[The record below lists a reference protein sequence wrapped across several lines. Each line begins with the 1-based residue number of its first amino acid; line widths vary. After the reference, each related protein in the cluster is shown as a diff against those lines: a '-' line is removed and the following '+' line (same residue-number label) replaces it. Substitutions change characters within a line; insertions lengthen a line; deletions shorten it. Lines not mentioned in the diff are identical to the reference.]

1 MPRPAPPGGIIADEM
16 NDRGDQRNDGA
27 RGRGDEPL
35 AALYETARRAP
46 AAPGVYRW
54 LDAGGGVLYVGKA
67 KDLRKRLL
75 SYFRGGAAAPVGRTA
90 EMVSRAES
98 VEYVVTRSETEALLL
113 EDNFIKEARPPFNLR
128 LRDDKSYPFI
138 EITLRDEWPRV
149 RFFRG
154 RHQPGNL
161 YFGPYSSARKV
172 RETLELIGRIFPYR
186 KCKGEKPGRPT
197 GSPCLQYFI
206 HRSLGVCDDC
216 VSRDEYME
224 VIDQVVEF
232 LRGRLAEVG
241 RSIEREMR
249 EAAAAREFEKA
260 ALLRDRLDAVRHVHE
275 GQSVEQEGAG
285 SFDVI
290 GLWQGDPGGN
300 VQVFHVREGAL
311 VARQTFYV
319 DNSAGREPREL
330 VDEFLLEYYG
340 DGVTI
345 PGQVIVP
352 VDEGAAELAT
362 LLSGR
367 RGSRVDVRRAQRG
380 PKRRLLEMAERNAS
394 EAAAEEQA
402 RLARTREAREE
413 ALVRLRDA
421 LGLADLPLR
430 IECYDISN
438 LGESHAVGSMVV
450 FENGRPRKA
459 HYRKF
464 AIRTVEGQDDF
475 AMMREVVGR
484 RLRRL
489 SVGASLFAGGRDS
502 DGAGTRPGAGA
513 AQSGEGE
520 ADDGGFDESFAA
532 VPDLIVI
539 DGGKGQLSAALEA
552 LRVGAVEVAVIGLAK
567 QREEVFV
574 PGRSAP
580 LSLPPDDLASL
591 LLQRIRDEAHRFAV
605 TFHRQRRG
613 SDLRRAS
620 IFDELPKVGPVRRR
634 AILEHFGS
642 PERFIAA
649 SRDEIEQ
656 VPGLPRRVAREIY
669 GQLHKA
675 G

>member
-1 MPRPAPPGGIIADEM
+1 M
-16 NDRGDQRNDGA
+16 NGQAHDR
-27 RGRGDEPL
+27 
-35 AALYETARRAP
+35 ALVALHESARRAP
-46 AAPGVYRW
+46 NAPGVYRW
-54 LDAGGGVLYVGKA
+54 LDGDGQVLYVGKA
-67 KDLRKRLL
+67 KDLRKRLA
-75 SYFRGGAAAPVGRTA
+75 SYFRGGAPGGRSA
-90 EMVSRAES
+90 EMVARAQS
-98 VEYVVTRSETEALLL
+98 IEYVVTASETEALLL

-138 EITLRDEWPRV
+138 EITLSDEWPRV

-154 RHQPGNL
+154 RHAPGNL

-186 KCKGEKPGRPT
+186 KCRADKPGRPS

-206 HRSLGVCDDC
+206 DRSLGPCDDR
-216 VSRDEYME
+216 VSRDEYLE
-224 VIDQVVEF
+224 VIDQVIEF
-232 LRGRLAEVG
+232 LRGRLSNVG
-241 RSIEREMR
+241 RSIEEDMR
-249 EAAAAREFEKA
+249 VASAAREFEKA
-260 ALLRDRLDAVRHVHE
+260 ALLRDRLEAVRHVQE
-275 GQSVEQEGAG
+275 RQSVESEGSG
-285 SFDVI
+285 SFDVL

-300 VQVFHVREGAL
+300 VQVFRVREGAL
-311 VARQTFYV
+311 VARETFFV
-319 DNSAGREPREL
+319 ENTAGREPRDL
-330 VDEFLLEYYG
+330 VEEFALSYYG
-340 DGVTI
+340 DGVNI
-345 PGQVIVP
+345 PGQVIAP
-352 VDEGAAELAT
+352 VGEGAAELAAV
-362 LLSGR
+362 LSAR
-367 RGSRVDVRRAQRG
+367 RGARVEVRRAQRG
-380 PKRRLLEMAERNAS
+380 PKRRLLEMAEHNAAQ
-394 EAAAEEQA
+394 AAAEEEA
-402 RLARTREAREE
+402 RLARTREAREQ
-413 ALVRLRDA
+413 ALVGLRDA
-421 LGLADLPLR
+421 LGLTDLPLR

-438 LGESHAVGSMVV
+438 LGERHAVGSMVV
-450 FENGRPRKA
+450 FTDGRPRKA

-464 AIRTVEGQDDF
+464 AIRTVVGQDDF

-489 SVGASLFAGGRDS
+489 ASAAAD
-502 DGAGTRPGAGA
+502 RP
-513 AQSGEGE
+513 AQESTA
-520 ADDGGFDESFAA
+520 ADDAGYDESFAA
-532 VPDLIVI
+532 RPSLLVI
-539 DGGKGQLSAALEA
+539 DGGKGQLSAALDA
-552 LRVGAVEVAVIGLAK
+552 LHECGLDVPVIGLAK

-580 LSLPPDDLASL
+580 LALPADDPASL

-656 VPGLPRRVAREIY
+656 VPGLPRRVARDIY

>member
-1 MPRPAPPGGIIADEM
+1 MP
-16 NDRGDQRNDGA
+16 GDMSEQSKNQA
-27 RGRGDEPL
+27 IV
-35 AALYETARRAP
+35 ALHETARRAP

-54 LDAGGGVLYVGKA
+54 LDAGGEVLYVGKA
-67 KDLRKRLL
+67 KDLRKRLA
-75 SYFRGGAAAPVGRTA
+75 SYFRGGAAAPEGRTA
-90 EMVSRAES
+90 EMVSRARTI
-98 VEYVVTRSETEALLL
+98 EYVVTGSETEALLL

-138 EITLRDEWPRV
+138 EITLTDEWPRV

-154 RHQPGNL
+154 RHAPGNL

-172 RETLELIGRIFPYR
+172 RETLDLIGRIFPYR
-186 KCKGEKPGRPT
+186 KCKADKPGRPS

-206 HRSLGVCDDC
+206 GRSLGPCDGR
-216 VSRDEYME
+216 VSRNDYLE
-224 VIDQVVEF
+224 VIDQVVAF
-232 LRGRLAEVG
+232 LRGRLADVG
-241 RSIEREMR
+241 RTIEQDMR
-249 EAAAAREFEKA
+249 AAAAAREFEKA
-260 ALLRDRLDAVRHVHE
+260 ALLRDRLEAVRHVQERQVVEHE
-275 GQSVEQEGAG
+275 GSG
-285 SFDVI
+285 SFDVL
-290 GLWQGDPGGN
+290 GLWQGEPGGN
-300 VQVFHVREGAL
+300 VQVFRVREGAL
-311 VARQTFYV
+311 VERQTFFV
-319 DNSAGREPREL
+319 ENTAGRDSREL
-330 VDEFLLEYYG
+330 VEEFVLGYYG

-345 PGQVIVP
+345 PRQLIVP
-352 VDEGAAELAT
+352 LDEGVAELSAV
-362 LLSGR
+362 LSAR
-367 RGSRVDVRRAQRG
+367 RGTRVEVRRAVRG
-380 PKRRLLEMAERNAS
+380 PKRRLLEMAQRNAAQ
-394 EAAAEEQA
+394 AAHEEEA

-421 LGLADLPLR
+421 LGLAVLPLR

-438 LGESHAVGSMVV
+438 LGEQHAVGSMVV
-450 FENGRPRKA
+450 FEDGRPRTS

-464 AIRTVEGQDDF
+464 TIRTVAGQDDF

-489 SVGASLFAGGRDS
+489 TAAATIAGRHGAAGRAAGVPGGAAAGAWEA
-502 DGAGTRPGAGA
+502 GAG
-513 AQSGEGE
+513 
-520 ADDGGFDESFAA
+520 DDERYDESFAA
-532 VPDLIVI
+532 RPSLIVI
-539 DGGKGQLSAALEA
+539 DGGKGQLAAALAA
-552 LRVGAVEVAVIGLAK
+552 LRDSAVEVAVIGLAK

-580 LSLPPDDLASL
+580 LCLPSDDPASL
-591 LLQRIRDEAHRFAV
+591 LLQRVRDEAHRFAV

-613 SDLRRAS
+613 ADLRRAS
-620 IFDELPKVGPVRRR
+620 IFDELTRVGPVRRR

-669 GQLHKA
+669 GQMHKA

>member
-1 MPRPAPPGGIIADEM
+1 MSSGLNERPETD
-16 NDRGDQRNDGA
+16 
-27 RGRGDEPL
+27 PL
-35 AALYETARRAP
+35 TSLRETARRAP

-54 LDAGGGVLYVGKA
+54 LDGDGLVLYVGKA
-67 KDLRKRLL
+67 KDLRKRLS
-75 SYFRGGAAAPVGRTA
+75 SYFRGGAAAPGVRTA
-90 EMVSRAES
+90 EMVTRARAI
-98 VEYVVTRSETEALLL
+98 EYVVTGSETEALLL
-113 EDNFIKEARPPFNLR
+113 EDNFIKESRPLFNLR
-128 LRDDKSYPFI
+128 LRDDKSYPYI
-138 EITLRDEWPRV
+138 EITLNDEWPRV

-154 RHQPGNL
+154 RHVPGNL

-172 RETLELIGRIFPYR
+172 RETLDLIGRIFPYR

-206 HRSLGVCDDC
+206 NRSLGVCDDC
-216 VSRDEYME
+216 VSREEYME
-224 VIDQVVEF
+224 VVDQVIDF
-232 LRGRLAEVG
+232 LRGRLTEVG
-241 RSIEREMR
+241 RSIERDMR
-249 EAAAAREFEKA
+249 AAAAAQEFEKA
-260 ALLRDRLDAVRHVHE
+260 ALLRDRLEAVLHVQE

-285 SFDVI
+285 SFDVV
-290 GLWQGDPGGN
+290 GLWQGEPGGN

-319 DNSAGREPREL
+319 ENSAGREPREL
-330 VDEFLLEYYG
+330 IDEFLLEYYG

-352 VDEGAAELAT
+352 ADDGAAELSA
-362 LLSGR
+362 LLSSR
-367 RGSRVDVRRAQRG
+367 RGSRVEVRRAQRG
-380 PKRRLLEMAERNAS
+380 PKRRLLEMAQRNAA
-394 EAAAEEQA
+394 EAADEEQA

-438 LGESHAVGSMVV
+438 LGERHPVASMVV
-450 FENGRPRKA
+450 FEDGRPRKG

-464 AIRTVEGQDDF
+464 AIRTVAGQDDF
-475 AMMREVVGR
+475 AMMREVVARRFR
-484 RLRRL
+484 RLA
-489 SVGASLFAGGRDS
+489 ASTPISPDPGLPGDGSPDAGER
-502 DGAGTRPGAGA
+502 DGAPV
-513 AQSGEGE
+513 E
-520 ADDGGFDESFAA
+520 DGYDESFASR
-532 VPDLIVI
+532 PSLIVI
-539 DGGKGQLSAALEA
+539 DGGKGQLSAAREGLAEA
-552 LRVGAVEVAVIGLAK
+552 AVEVPAVGLAK

-580 LSLPPDDLASL
+580 LALAPDDPASL

-613 SDLRRAS
+613 GDLRRAS

-642 PERFIAA
+642 PERFLAA
-649 SRDEIEQ
+649 SREEIER

-669 GQLHKA
+669 AQLHKA

>member
-1 MPRPAPPGGIIADEM
+1 MTGQTD
-16 NDRGDQRNDGA
+16 DQ
-27 RGRGDEPL
+27 
-35 AALYETARRAP
+35 ALVALHESARRAP
-46 AAPGVYRW
+46 SAPGVYRW
-54 LDAGGGVLYVGKA
+54 LDGDGRVLYVGKA
-67 KDLRKRLL
+67 KDLRKRLA
-75 SYFRGGAAAPVGRTA
+75 SYFRGGAPGGRSA
-90 EMVSRAES
+90 EMVARARS
-98 VEYVVTRSETEALLL
+98 IEYVVTASETEALLL

-138 EITLRDEWPRV
+138 EITLSDEWPRV

-154 RHQPGNL
+154 RHAPGNL

-186 KCKGEKPGRPT
+186 KCRADKPGRPS

-206 HRSLGVCDDC
+206 DRSLGPCDDR
-216 VSRDEYME
+216 VSRDEYLE
-224 VIDQVVEF
+224 VVDQVIEF
-232 LRGRLAEVG
+232 LRGRLSNVE
-241 RSIEREMR
+241 RSIEQDMR
-249 EAAAAREFEKA
+249 AASAAREFEKA
-260 ALLRDRLDAVRHVHE
+260 ALLRDRLEAVRHVQE
-275 GQSVEQEGAG
+275 RQSVESEGSG
-285 SFDVI
+285 SFDVL
-290 GLWQGDPGGN
+290 GLFQGDPGGN
-300 VQVFHVREGAL
+300 VQVFRVREGAL
-311 VARQTFYV
+311 VARETFFV
-319 DNSAGREPREL
+319 ENTAGREPRDL
-330 VDEFLLEYYG
+330 VEEFALSYYG
-340 DGVTI
+340 DGVNI
-345 PGQVIVP
+345 PGLVVAP
-352 VDEGAAELAT
+352 VGEGAAELAAV
-362 LLSGR
+362 LSGR
-367 RGSRVDVRRAQRG
+367 RGSRVAVRRALRG
-380 PKRRLLEMAERNAS
+380 PKRRLLEMAQHNAAQ
-394 EAAAEEQA
+394 AAAEEEA

-438 LGESHAVGSMVV
+438 LGERHAVGSMVV
-450 FENGRPRKA
+450 FTDGRPRKA

-464 AIRTVEGQDDF
+464 TIRTVAGQDDF

-489 SVGASLFAGGRDS
+489 GATGGPVGELAVADEGRY
-502 DGAGTRPGAGA
+502 
-513 AQSGEGE
+513 
-520 ADDGGFDESFAA
+520 DESFAA
-532 VPDLIVI
+532 RPSLIVV

-552 LRVGAVEVAVIGLAK
+552 LREHGLDVPVIGLAK

-580 LSLPPDDLASL
+580 LALPAADPASL

-613 SDLRRAS
+613 TDLRRAS

-649 SRDEIEQ
+649 SRDELEQ

>member
-1 MPRPAPPGGIIADEM
+1 MS
-16 NDRGDQRNDGA
+16 DRSLSEA
-27 RGRGDEPL
+27 L

-54 LDAGGGVLYVGKA
+54 LDGAGEVLYVGKA

-75 SYFRGGAAAPVGRTA
+75 SYFRGGAAAPTGRTS
-90 EMVSRAES
+90 EMVSRARS
-98 VEYVVTRSETEALLL
+98 IEYVVTASETEALLL

-128 LRDDKSYPFI
+128 LRDDKSYPYI
-138 EITLRDEWPRV
+138 EITLADEWPRV

-154 RHQPGNL
+154 RHLPGNL
-161 YFGPYSSARKV
+161 YFGPYASARKV
-172 RETLELIGRIFPYR
+172 RETLELLGRIFPYR
-186 KCKGEKPGRPT
+186 KCKAEKPGRPS
-197 GSPCLQYFI
+197 GSPCLQFAI
-206 HRSLGVCDDC
+206 DRSLGPCDDR
-216 VSRDEYME
+216 VSREEYLE
-224 VIDQVVEF
+224 VIGQVVDF
-232 LRGRLAEVG
+232 LRGKLTQVE
-241 RSIEREMR
+241 RSIERDMR

-260 ALLRDRLDAVRHVHE
+260 ALLRDRLDAVRHVQERQAVESE
-275 GQSVEQEGAG
+275 GSGT
-285 SFDVI
+285 FDVL

-300 VQVFHVREGAL
+300 VQVFRVREGAL
-311 VARQTFYV
+311 VDRQTFFV
-319 DNSAGREPREL
+319 ENTAGRGARE
-330 VDEFLLEYYG
+330 VAEEFALEYYG
-340 DGVTI
+340 DGVGI
-345 PGQVIVP
+345 PGQVIVAL
-352 VDEGAAELAT
+352 DEGTTEIGAV
-362 LLSGR
+362 LSAR
-367 RGSRVDVRRAQRG
+367 RGARVDVRRALRG
-380 PKRRLLEMAERNAS
+380 PKRRLLEMAQSNA
-394 EAAAEEQA
+394 EQAAREEQA

-438 LGESHAVGSMVV
+438 LGEQHAVGSMVV
-450 FENGRPRKA
+450 FEDGRPRKA

-475 AMMREVVGR
+475 AMMREVVAR

-489 SVGASLFAGGRDS
+489 GDTAGGRPAVGPALGGPAEAPASPDAS
-502 DGAGTRPGAGA
+502 
-513 AQSGEGE
+513 EGY
-520 ADDGGFDESFAA
+520 DESFAA
-532 VPDLIVI
+532 RPGLIVI

-552 LRVGAVEVAVIGLAK
+552 LRASGVDLPVIGLAK

-574 PGRSAP
+574 PGRSRP
-580 LSLPPDDLASL
+580 LALARDDPASL
-591 LLQRIRDEAHRFAV
+591 LLQRVRDEAHRFAV

-620 IFDELPKVGPVRRR
+620 IFDELARIGPVRRR

-649 SRDEIEQ
+649 SRDELER
-656 VPGLPRRVAREIY
+656 VPGLPRRLAREIY

>member
-1 MPRPAPPGGIIADEM
+1 MSDLRHDE
-16 NDRGDQRNDGA
+16 A
-27 RGRGDEPL
+27 IV
-35 AALYETARRAP
+35 ALHETARRAP

-54 LDAGGGVLYVGKA
+54 LDADGGVLYVGKA
-67 KDLRKRLL
+67 KDLRKRLS
-75 SYFRGGAAAPVGRTA
+75 SYFRGGTSAPGGRTA
-90 EMVSRAES
+90 EMVSRARTI
-98 VEYVVTRSETEALLL
+98 EYVVTGSETEALLL

-138 EITLRDEWPRV
+138 EITLADEWPRV

-154 RHQPGNL
+154 RHAPGNL

-186 KCKGEKPGRPT
+186 KCKAEKPGRPS
-197 GSPCLQYFI
+197 GAPCLQYFI
-206 HRSLGVCDDC
+206 DRSLGPCDDR
-216 VSRDEYME
+216 VSRAEYLE
-224 VIDQVVEF
+224 VIDQVVDF
-232 LRGRLAEVG
+232 LRGRLSHVG
-241 RSIEREMR
+241 GSIERDMQA
-249 EAAAAREFEKA
+249 AAAAREFEKA
-260 ALLRDRLDAVRHVHE
+260 ALLRDRLAAVRHVE
-275 GQSVEQEGAG
+275 ERQSVEREGSG
-285 SFDVI
+285 SFDVL
-290 GLWQGDPGGN
+290 GLWQGEPGGN
-300 VQVFHVREGAL
+300 LQVFRVREGAL
-311 VARQTFYV
+311 VARETFFV
-319 DNSAGREPREL
+319 ENTAGREAREA
-330 VDEFLLEYYG
+330 VEEFALGYYG

-345 PGQVIVP
+345 PRQVIVP
-352 VDEGAAELAT
+352 LDDGVAELSAV
-362 LLSGR
+362 LSAR
-367 RGSRVDVRRAQRG
+367 RGARVEVRRALRG
-380 PKRRLLEMAERNAS
+380 PKRRLLEMAQGNAAQ
-394 EAAAEEQA
+394 AAHEEEA
-402 RLARTREAREE
+402 RLARTREARVE

-438 LGESHAVGSMVV
+438 LGEQHAVGSMVV
-450 FENGRPRKA
+450 FEDGRPRKA

-464 AIRTVEGQDDF
+464 AIRTVAGQDDF
-475 AMMREVVGR
+475 AMMGEVVGR

-489 SVGASLFAGGRDS
+489 AAAATAPGRPAAEGPAAEGDAGGR
-502 DGAGTRPGAGA
+502 R
-513 AQSGEGE
+513 
-520 ADDGGFDESFAA
+520 DGGDERYDESFASR
-532 VPDLIVI
+532 PNLIVI
-539 DGGKGQLSAALEA
+539 DGGKGQLAAALQALRESAADA
-552 LRVGAVEVAVIGLAK
+552 AVIGLAK

-580 LSLPPDDLASL
+580 LSLPPDDPASL

-613 SDLRRAS
+613 DDLRRAS

-649 SRDEIEQ
+649 TRDEIEQ

>member
-1 MPRPAPPGGIIADEM
+1 MTEQTD
-16 NDRGDQRNDGA
+16 DQ
-27 RGRGDEPL
+27 
-35 AALYETARRAP
+35 ALVALHESARRAP
-46 AAPGVYRW
+46 SAPGVYRW
-54 LDAGGGVLYVGKA
+54 LDGDGHVLYVGKA
-67 KDLRKRLL
+67 KDLRKRLA
-75 SYFRGGAAAPVGRTA
+75 SYFRGGAPGGRSA
-90 EMVSRAES
+90 EMVARARS
-98 VEYVVTRSETEALLL
+98 IEYVVTASETEALLL

-138 EITLRDEWPRV
+138 EITLSDEWPRV

-154 RHQPGNL
+154 RHAPGNL

-186 KCKGEKPGRPT
+186 KCRADKPGRPS

-206 HRSLGVCDDC
+206 DRSLGPCDDR
-216 VSRDEYME
+216 VSRDDYLE
-224 VIDQVVEF
+224 VIDQVIEF
-232 LRGRLAEVG
+232 LRGRLSNVG
-241 RSIEREMR
+241 RSIEQDMR
-249 EAAAAREFEKA
+249 AASAAREFEKA
-260 ALLRDRLDAVRHVHE
+260 ALLRDRLGAVRHVQE
-275 GQSVEQEGAG
+275 RQSVESEGSG
-285 SFDVI
+285 SFDVL
-290 GLWQGDPGGN
+290 GLFQGDPGGN
-300 VQVFHVREGAL
+300 VQVFRVREGAL
-311 VARQTFYV
+311 VARETFFV
-319 DNSAGREPREL
+319 ENTTGREPREL
-330 VDEFLLEYYG
+330 VEEFALSYYG
-340 DGVTI
+340 DGVNI
-345 PGQVIVP
+345 PGLVIAP
-352 VDEGAAELAT
+352 VGESAAELAAV
-362 LLSGR
+362 LSER
-367 RGSRVDVRRAQRG
+367 RGSRVAVRRALRG
-380 PKRRLLEMAERNAS
+380 PKRRLLEMAQENAAR
-394 EAAAEEQA
+394 AAAEEEA

-438 LGESHAVGSMVV
+438 LGERHAVGSMVV
-450 FENGRPRKA
+450 FTDGRPRKA

-464 AIRTVEGQDDF
+464 TIRTVAGQDDF

-489 SVGASLFAGGRDS
+489 AATGVPRGARDGASDRRDGTTDAWDGTADGRT
-502 DGAGTRPGAGA
+502 AAAGA
-513 AQSGEGE
+513 QVAVTDGPGGELAAADE
-520 ADDGGFDESFAA
+520 ARYDESFAA
-532 VPDLIVI
+532 RPSLIVI

-552 LRVGAVEVAVIGLAK
+552 LREHGLDVPVIGLAK

-580 LSLPPDDLASL
+580 LELPAADPASL

-613 SDLRRAS
+613 TDLRRAS

-649 SRDEIEQ
+649 SRDELEQ

>member
-1 MPRPAPPGGIIADEM
+1 MSEERHHETI
-16 NDRGDQRNDGA
+16 
-27 RGRGDEPL
+27 
-35 AALYETARRAP
+35 AALRETARRAP

-54 LDAGGGVLYVGKA
+54 LDGGGGVLYVGKA
-67 KDLRKRLL
+67 KDLRKRLA
-75 SYFRGGAAAPVGRTA
+75 SYFRGGAAAPGGHIA
-90 EMVSRAES
+90 EMVSRARTI
-98 VEYVVTRSETEALLL
+98 EYVVTASETEALLL

-138 EITLRDEWPRV
+138 EITLIDEWPRV

-154 RHQPGNL
+154 RHVPGNL
-161 YFGPYSSARKV
+161 YFGPFSNARKV

-186 KCKGEKPGRPT
+186 KCKAERPGRPS

-206 HRSLGVCDDC
+206 DRSLGPCDER
-216 VSRDEYME
+216 VSRDDYLE
-224 VIDQVVEF
+224 VIDQVVAF
-232 LRGRLAEVG
+232 LRGRLSEVG
-241 RSIEREMR
+241 REIEQDMR
-249 EAAAAREFEKA
+249 GAAAAREFEKA
-260 ALLRDRLDAVRHVHE
+260 ALLRDRLEAVRHVQE
-275 GQSVEQEGAG
+275 RQAVEQEGSG
-285 SFDVI
+285 SFDVL

-300 VQVFHVREGAL
+300 LQVFRVRDGAL
-311 VARQTFYV
+311 VARETFFV
-319 DNSAGREPREL
+319 ENTAGRDAGEL
-330 VDEFLLEYYG
+330 VEEFALGYYG
-340 DGVTI
+340 DGVSI
-345 PGQVIVP
+345 PAQVIAP
-352 VDEGAAELAT
+352 LDDDAAELSAV
-362 LLSGR
+362 LSRR
-367 RGSRVDVRRAQRG
+367 RGARVEVRRALRG
-380 PKRRLLEMAERNAS
+380 PKRRMLEMAQSNAAQ
-394 EAAAEEQA
+394 AAHEEEA

-438 LGESHAVGSMVV
+438 LGDQHAVGSMVV
-450 FENGRPRKA
+450 FEDGRPRKA

-464 AIRTVEGQDDF
+464 AIRSVVGQDDF
-475 AMMREVVGR
+475 AMINEMVGR
-484 RLRRL
+484 RFRRL
-489 SVGASLFAGGRDS
+489 
-502 DGAGTRPGAGA
+502 A
-513 AQSGEGE
+513 AATVDV
-520 ADDGGFDESFAA
+520 ADERYDESFASR
-532 VPDLIVI
+532 PNLIVI
-539 DGGKGQLSAALEA
+539 DGGKGQLAAAIEA
-552 LRVGAVEVAVIGLAK
+552 LRESAAEVAAIGLAK

-580 LSLPPDDLASL
+580 LTLPSDDPASL

-613 SDLRRAS
+613 GDLRRAS

-634 AILEHFGS
+634 AILTHFGS

-669 GQLHKA
+669 AHLHKA